1 MDVIPLFDAFAGF
14 GACKPGERVPVSA
27 AEWLEE
33 MERLSIGR
41 ALVRTAAEDLDSD
54 FVASNEALLAACESA
69 PALVPCPVAV
79 PDTGAEAFPDDQ
91 QPGALLARGAGAV
104 CLRPLQDCW
113 SLSDWASGAL
123 LAALAE
129 RRVPVFC
136 RQEQVSLEQAAELAG
151 RHGEL
156 PVIIAAVGYR
166 SQRVAVP
173 LMRSFPNVHFCLGGS
188 ASLHRGIEQLVAA
201 AGAERIL
208 FGTGFPESAPAAAIT
223 QLTYAEITDE
233 QKALIGSGNLE
244 RLLGGIRR

>member
-14 GACKPGERVPVSA
+14 GACKPAERQAVSA
-27 AEWLEE
+27 AEWLDE
-33 MERLSIGR
+33 MARLSIGR

-54 FVASNEALLAACESA
+54 FVASNEALFAACEGNA
-69 PALVPCPVAV
+69 ALVPCPVAV
-79 PDTGAEAFPDDQ
+79 PDSGYEAFPDDQ
-91 QPGALLARGAGAV
+91 RPEALLARGAGAV
-104 CLRPLQDCW
+104 CLRPQQDCW
-113 SLSDWASGAL
+113 SLSDWASGAF
-123 LAALAE
+123 LASLAE

-136 RQEQVSLEQAAELAG
+136 RQEQVSLEQAAELAR
-151 RHGEL
+151 RHREL

-166 SQRVAVP
+166 SQRVVLP
-173 LMRSFPNVHFCLGGS
+173 LMRSFPNVHFCLGGA
-188 ASLHRGIEQLVAA
+188 ASLHRGVEQLVAA

-233 QKALIGSGNLE
+233 QKALIGSGNLD